1 MSERS
6 GQMEAQATPEFI
18 ISQMRVQTLPGI
30 AFFCVT
36 SEPIP
41 FTDLD
46 KYLDPLLESLYAAKA
61 QANLGETGPDIVR
74 YYRTGAGEP
83 DMRLM
88 EVGIPVKPGMQPAG
102 AAQVKVLPPYRCA
115 SLLLWGSLAHIV
127 EAYEALQKGMR
138 EAELEHTGEC
148 QEWNYYFRN
157 VESPHNLMGITMGVE
172 LRGSGIASMDS
183 MTHSQ
188 REGERNGL

>member
-1 MSERS
+1 M
-6 GQMEAQATPEFI
+6 ATQATPEFI
-18 ISQMRVQTLPGI
+18 ISPVRVQTLPEI
-30 AFFCVT
+30 TFFYVT

-41 FTDLD
+41 FADLD
-46 KYLDPLLESLYAAKA
+46 KHLDPLLESLYAAKA

-74 YYRTGAGEP
+74 YYKADEP
-83 DMRLM
+83 DLWLM
-88 EVGIPVKPGMQPAG
+88 EVGIPVKAGTQPAG
-102 AAQVKVLPPYRCA
+102 AAQVKTLPPYRCA
-115 SLLLWGSLAHIV
+115 GLLLWGSLAHIV
-127 EAYEALQKGMR
+127 EAYEALQKGMQ
-138 EAELEHTGEC
+138 EAGLEHTGEC

-157 VESPHNLMGITMGVE
+157 VESPHNLMGITMGVR

>member
-1 MSERS
+1 MTT
-6 GQMEAQATPEFI
+6 QATPEFI
-18 ISQMRVQTLPGI
+18 ISPMRVQTLPEI
-30 AFFCVT
+30 VFFYVT
-36 SEPIP
+36 SGPIP

-46 KYLDPLLESLYAAKA
+46 KYLDPLLESLYAVKA
-61 QANLGETGPDIVR
+61 EANLGEAGPDITR
-74 YYRTGAGEP
+74 YYKVSTGEP
-83 DMRLM
+83 DMFLI

-102 AAQVKVLPPYRCA
+102 AAQVKILPPYSCA
-115 SLLLWGSLAHIV
+115 SLLLWGSLTHIV
-127 EAYEALQKGMR
+127 EAYEALQKGMQ
-138 EAELEHTGEC
+138 EAGLEHTGEC

-157 VESPHNLMGITMGVE
+157 VESPHNLMGITMGVK

>member
-1 MSERS
+1 MTT
-6 GQMEAQATPEFI
+6 QATPEFI
-18 ISQMRVQTLPGI
+18 ISPMRVQTLPEI
-30 AFFCVT
+30 TFFYVT

-46 KYLDPLLESLYAAKA
+46 KHLDPLLESLYAAKA
-61 QANLGETGPDIVR
+61 QANLGETGPDITR
-74 YYRTGAGEP
+74 YYKVSTGEP
-83 DMRLM
+83 DMFLM
-88 EVGIPVKPGMQPAG
+88 EVGIPLKPGMQPAG
-102 AAQVKVLPPYRCA
+102 AAQVKTLPLYPCA

-127 EAYEALQKGMR
+127 DAYEALQKGMQ
-138 EAELEHTGEC
+138 EAGLEHTGEC

-157 VESPHNLMGITMGVE
+157 VESPHNLVGITMGVK

-183 MTHSQ
+183 MTNSE